1 VVDNLYFFSDVIDFV
16 IILFHVVNQYLDD
29 GLVGEMNYMFRVMF
43 KGGDWEF
50 LFDVVSVFMLLPDLV
65 RYN

>member
-29 GLVGEMNYMFRVMF
+29 GLVGEMNYVLGLCLRGLGIFV
-43 KGGDWEF
+43 
-50 LFDVVSVFMLLPDLV
+50 
-65 RYN
+65 

>member
-1 VVDNLYFFSDVIDFV
+1 
-16 IILFHVVNQYLDD
+16 
-29 GLVGEMNYMFRVMF
+29 MNYMFRVMF